1 MSAIWNTYRIEDI
14 ADKITIGPFGSRMKS
29 DTYVESGVPVIRGTN
44 LTGSKKFSGDWVFI
58 TEKLAKQLENCCV
71 SNGDL
76 VFPHRGSIGEVGLVD
91 NQFPQYMMSSSL
103 MKLRCNPNIADSE
116 FIYYFFKSHQGRYEL
131 LKNASQVGTPGIGQ
145 PLTSLKNIE
154 IKLPS
159 LREQRKIVKILSD
172 LDEKIHLNNQ
182 INQTLESI
190 AQALFKSWFIDF
202 EPVRAKIAAK
212 QEGKDSELAAM
223 CVISGK
229 SEEDLK
235 KMAEEDFAELQATAA
250 LFPDELVE
258 SELGEVPKGWEI
270 LDIDKTTSLIIDH
283 RGKTPKKLG
292 SDWSDTGITV
302 LSAKHIKDG
311 YIVNREQLRFVDRE
325 LYNKWMKE
333 ELEEGDILL
342 TSEGPMGEMY
352 YLASDEKYCLSQRL
366 YALRANTDLISSAFL
381 YFWLLSPYTKSDMN
395 GRATG
400 TTVVGIR
407 QSELRKVKVLTPPKN
422 ICDLF
427 NEKVKANLKQIE
439 LNNNKSVD
447 LAHIRDILLP
457 KLLSGEIS
465 LNINMENIDD

>member
-1 MSAIWNTYRIEDI
+1 MS
-14 ADKITIGPFGSRMKS
+14 
-29 DTYVESGVPVIRGTN
+29 
-44 LTGSKKFSGDWVFI
+44 
-58 TEKLAKQLENCCV
+58 
-71 SNGDL
+71 
-76 VFPHRGSIGEVGLVD
+76 VG
-91 NQFPQYMMSSSL
+91 QK
-103 MKLRCNPNIADSE
+103 MKLNEAGVTLIDCDHKTPTAQTSGYPYVGIPQLKNGHIRLDGARLISEEDFVLWTKKAKPKHNDVILSRRCNPGESAYVPEGLEIALGQNLVLLRSDGSV
-116 FIYYFFKSHQGRYEL
+116 IYPPFLRWLVQGNEWW
-131 LKNASQVGTPGIGQ
+131 KQVNKFLNVGAVFN
-145 PLTSLKNIE
+145 SLKCKDIPNFNLTI
-154 IKLPS
+154 PS
-159 LREQRKIVKILSD
+159 LNEQKRITDILSS
-172 LDEKIHLNNQ
+172 LDNKIELNNKV
-182 INQTLESI
+182 NQTLESI
-190 AQALFKSWFIDF
+190 TQAIFKSWFIDF
-202 EPVRAKIAAK
+202 DPVRAKIAAK
-212 QEGKDSELAAM
+212 LEGKNPELAAM
-223 CVISGK
+223 CAISSK
-229 SEEDLK
+229 SETELEQLAKD
-235 KMAEEDFAELQATAA
+235 DFAELQATAA

-311 YIVNREQLRFVDRE
+311 YIVNREQLRFVDTE

-333 ELEEGDILL
+333 ELKEGDILL

-381 YFWLLSPYTKSDMN
+381 YFWLLSPYAKSDMN

-427 NEKVKANLKQIE
+427 NEKVKANLKQIA

-447 LAHIRDILLP
+447 LAHIRDIFLP

>member
-1 MSAIWNTYRIEDI
+1 MSTVWNTYRIEDI

-29 DTYVESGVPVIRGTN
+29 DAYVESGVPVIRGTN

-58 TEKLAKQLENCCV
+58 SEQLAKQLENCCV

-91 NQFPQYMMSSSL
+91 NQFHQYMMSSSL

-159 LREQRKIVKILSD
+159 LGEQRKIAKILSD
-172 LDEKIHLNNQ
+172 LDDKIHINNQ

-202 EPVRAKIAAK
+202 DPVRAKIAAK
-212 QEGKDSELAAM
+212 LEGADPEIAAM

-229 SEEDLK
+229 SEAELK
-235 KMAEEDFAELQATAA
+235 KMPEDDFAELQATAA

-258 SELGEVPKGWEI
+258 SELGEVPKGWSVSKVDDI
-270 LDIDKTTSLIIDH
+270 LKRIKIKKRFKKNDVNEFGQTFVLEQGSNIILGFHDNEGNISASKEEPAFIFGDH
-283 RGKTPKKLG
+283 TCITRLMLSNFDVSENVIAVTGKERNSYWTYY
-292 SDWSDTGITV
+292 
-302 LSAKHIKDG
+302 AIKDLQKFQE
-311 YIVNREQLRFVDRE
+311 YRRH
-325 LYNKWMKE
+325 WME
-333 ELEEGDILL
+333 L
-342 TSEGPMGEMY
+342 TSKQVVV
-352 YLASDEKYCLSQRL
+352 ADVRL
-366 YALRANTDLISSAFL
+366 TD
-381 YFWLLSPYTKSDMN
+381 YFAK
-395 GRATG
+395 
-400 TTVVGIR
+400 
-407 QSELRKVKVLTPPKN
+407 KVKILHEDIEYSLRENLVLM
-422 ICDLF
+422 
-427 NEKVKANLKQIE
+427 NLR
-439 LNNNKSVD
+439 NT
-447 LAHIRDILLP
+447 LLP

-465 LNINMENIDD
+465 VSSFQEDTND

>member
-1 MSAIWNTYRIEDI
+1 MTDRNTQNHLLTLAGTGATRNALTKGMLEEFLVPKPDI
-14 ADKITIGPFGSRMKS
+14 LIQKKIS
-29 DTYVESGVPVIRGTN
+29 
-44 LTGSKKFSGDWVFI
+44 
-58 TEKLAKQLENCCV
+58 
-71 SNGDL
+71 
-76 VFPHRGSIGEVGLVD
+76 
-91 NQFPQYMMSSSL
+91 
-103 MKLRCNPNIADSE
+103 
-116 FIYYFFKSHQGRYEL
+116 
-131 LKNASQVGTPGIGQ
+131 
-145 PLTSLKNIE
+145 
-154 IKLPS
+154 
-159 LREQRKIVKILSD
+159 KILSD

-190 AQALFKSWFIDF
+190 AQTIFKSWFIDF

-212 QEGKDSELAAM
+212 QEGTDTELAAM
-223 CVISGK
+223 CAISGK
-229 SEEDLK
+229 SEAELK
-235 KMAEEDFAELQATAA
+235 QMAEDDLAELQATAA
-250 LFPDELVE
+250 LFPEELVE

-381 YFWLLSPYTKSDMN
+381 YFWLLSPYAKSDMN

-427 NEKVKANLKQIE
+427 NEKVKANLKQIA

-457 KLLSGEIS
+457 KLMAGDLTLSVGC
-465 LNINMENIDD
+465 